1 MGAVTSSYRQ
11 GTAVSEHGK
20 GKLEFTPQNEVLL
33 NDIVK
38 QVEMLVSSH
47 PREAETVLKEPFKWH
62 STLKPDDFGALNFG
76 SMGFQ
81 ITHSDVKSEGTTPN
95 AEHLL
100 SMDKDGD
107 QFVLKVWTFEHLN
120 SVLKV
125 AGEGKCQETQACLEE
140 NQDPMVNIMG
150 AAYASVSASD
160 RPLLKAHSDLSKARE
175 DAAENV
181 EEQEARFTLSLLI
194 SEMDKQLL
202 LSSHQTI
209 AKEVRLT
216 PSTVQADYEL
226 LKSFAGEEGKYLEF
240 IEWTLDHQFSNG
252 CHAPPWQQV
261 HGDISYLDVKPFDC
275 DKLTITA
282 NTAGYFL
289 NKGLTQDGQ
298 VNYERDG
305 EVYPT
310 LVALL
315 KAKSPQFASAIDKKE
330 FTYYGSTEVK
340 QDKIEKFDES
350 LKEEE
355 TKGFVGD
362 ETTNGVEDKNK
373 QNAATKAKIT
383 KGAQKKKATKG
394 GKTFDPSPRWR
405 NINIEVSSDLA
416 GTDAKKD
423 QQKGRSTPDKK
434 PGSRQ
439 TKSREVVK
447 PGRVSVR
454 SQGRGDVEEDFS
466 ESSSESE
473 EEEESQDRRQESNA
487 DLPSEYWQIQKLV
500 KYLKSGNQTATII
513 ALCAMRDFN
522 LQQETCQ
529 LAIRD
534 VGGLEVLINLLETD
548 EIKCKIGSLKILTEI
563 SRNSLI
569 RKAIADLGG
578 LQTMVKLL
586 LGYNEELKCLAAETI
601 AHVAKFRRARRTVRQ
616 YGGIRKLV
624 SLLDCG
630 TLVNASD
637 LEADVARCG
646 ALALWSCSKSTK
658 NKQAIRKAGG
668 IPLLARL
675 LKSNNEAMLIPVVG
689 TLQECATEPS
699 YRLAIRTEGMIE
711 DLVRN
716 LRSENQELQ
725 MHCASA
731 IFKCAEDN
739 ETREL
744 VRKFGGLD
752 PLVSLSFNVENKELL
767 AAATGA
773 IWKCSINLENVTRF
787 QELKAIEQ
795 LVSLLNEQP
804 EEVLINVVGSLGECA
819 QIPANRTTIRKA
831 GGIPSLVNLLTS
843 TNQAL
848 LVNVT
853 NAVGACATEPD
864 NMSII
869 DRLDGV
875 RLLWSL
881 LKSNNPKVQSS
892 AAWAICPCIEN
903 AKDAGEMVRSFVGGL
918 ELIVSLLKSN
928 DREVLASVCA
938 AIANIAK
945 DEENLAV
952 ITDHG
957 VVPMLAK
964 LATTTDDR
972 LRQYLAES
980 IARCCTWG
988 NNRVSFGRA
997 GAVPP
1002 LVNYL
1007 KSKNPD
1013 VHRATARALHQLSR
1027 DPDNCISMHNSDVV
1041 KYLLE
1046 MVGSTD
1052 NVLQEAAAG
1061 CLGNIRR
1068 LALANEKARYN

>member
-1 MGAVTSSYRQ
+1 MGATISSHTQ
-11 GTAVSEHGK
+11 GTSVSEHGK

-38 QVEMLVSSH
+38 QVESLVSSH
-47 PREAETVLKEPFKWH
+47 PREAEAILKEPFKWH
-62 STLKPDDFGALNFG
+62 STLKPDSFGELNFG
-76 SMGFQ
+76 SLGYQM
-81 ITHSDVKSEGTTPN
+81 THSDVKSQAKSPN
-95 AEHLL
+95 GEHLL
-100 SMDKDGD
+100 SMDKDGED
-107 QFVLKVWTFEHLN
+107 FIMKVWTFEQISN
-120 SVLKV
+120 VLKA
-125 AGEGKCQETQACLEE
+125 AGEGKCLEAQACLEE
-140 NQDPMVNIMG
+140 NQDPMVNVMG
-150 AAYASVSASD
+150 AAYASVSSSD
-160 RPLLKAHSDLSKARE
+160 RRLLKAHEDLSKARA
-175 DAAENV
+175 DSSENL
-181 EEQEARFTLSLLI
+181 EEMETRFSLLLLI
-194 SEMDKQLL
+194 SDMDQQLL
-202 LSSHQTI
+202 VSSHNTI
-209 AKEVRLT
+209 AKKVRLN
-216 PSTVQADYEL
+216 PSAVQADYEL
-226 LKSFAGEEGKYLEF
+226 LKSFAGEEGKCLEY

-261 HGDISYLDVKPFDC
+261 HGDISYLDVKPFDT

-289 NKGLTQDGQ
+289 NKGLTQEGQ
-298 VNYERDG
+298 VNFERDG
-305 EVYPT
+305 DVYPT

-330 FTYYGSTEVK
+330 FAYYGSSEVK
-340 QDKIEKFDES
+340 QDKSDRIDES
-350 LKEEE
+350 LKEDDAYGSAGEE
-355 TKGFVGD
+355 AAD
-362 ETTNGVEDKNK
+362 GVEAKNQ
-373 QNAATKAKIT
+373 QNAATKT
-383 KGAQKKKATKG
+383 KASKATQKKKATKG
-394 GKTFDPSPRWR
+394 GKSLESSPRWK
-405 NINIEVSSDLA
+405 NINIEFGADLV
-416 GTDAKKD
+416 GEDDKKD
-423 QQKGRSTPDKK
+423 QQKDKSTSDKK
-434 PGSRQ
+434 PPSRHS
-439 TKSREVVK
+439 KSREAGK
-447 PGRVSVR
+447 TTRVSVR
-454 SQGRGDVEEDFS
+454 SQMKGDIEEDFS

-548 EIKCKIGSLKILTEI
+548 EIKCKIGSLKILREI

-675 LKSNNEAMLIPVVG
+675 LKSSNEAMLIPVVG
-689 TLQECATEPS
+689 TLQECASEAS

-716 LRSENQELQ
+716 LKSENQELQ

-731 IFKCAEDN
+731 IFKCAEDDD
-739 ETREL
+739 TRDL
-744 VRKFGGLD
+744 VRKYGGLD

-773 IWKCSINLENVTRF
+773 IWKCSISRENVTRF

-804 EEVLINVVGSLGECA
+804 EEVLINVVGALGECA

-864 NMSII
+864 NMVII

-918 ELIVSLLKSN
+918 ELIVSLLKSS

-988 NNRVSFGRA
+988 NNRVSFGQA

-1027 DPDNCISMHNSDVV
+1027 DPDNCISMHNSGVV
-1041 KYLLE
+1041 KNLLA
-1046 MVGSTD
+1046 MVGSSD
-1052 NVLQEAAAG
+1052 EVLQEAAAG
-1061 CLGNIRR
+1061 CLGNIRK

>member
-1 MGAVTSSYRQ
+1 MLNTKKKYLDIKYTEKKIIQAQ
-11 GTAVSEHGK
+11 GKSCRV
-20 GKLEFTPQNEVLL
+20 QC
-33 NDIVK
+33 
-38 QVEMLVSSH
+38 
-47 PREAETVLKEPFKWH
+47 
-62 STLKPDDFGALNFG
+62 
-76 SMGFQ
+76 
-81 ITHSDVKSEGTTPN
+81 HSDVKSEGTTPN
-95 AEHLL
+95 GEHLL

-209 AKEVRLT
+209 AKEVRLN
-216 PSTVQADYEL
+216 PSTVQGWE
-226 LKSFAGEEGKYLEF
+226 
-240 IEWTLDHQFSNG
+240 DHQFSNG

-500 KYLKSGNQTATII
+500 KYL
-513 ALCAMRDFN
+513 
-522 LQQETCQ
+522 
-529 LAIRD
+529 
-534 VGGLEVLINLLETD
+534 
-548 EIKCKIGSLKILTEI
+548 KIGSLKILTEI

-864 NMSII
+864 NMSLSIEE
-869 DRLDGV
+869 LM
-875 RLLWSL
+875 LCFLQ
-881 LKSNNPKVQSS
+881 VQSS

-1041 KYLLE
+1041 KVNKYTLTKMTGVE
-1046 MVGSTD
+1046 SK
-1052 NVLQEAAAG
+1052 N
-1061 CLGNIRR
+1061 
-1068 LALANEKARYN
+1068 

>member
-1 MGAVTSSYRQ
+1 MGATISSRVDGTS
-11 GTAVSEHGK
+11 VSEYGK
-20 GKLEFTPQNEVLL
+20 GKLEFTPQNEALL
-33 NDIVK
+33 NDIVR
-38 QVEMLVSSH
+38 QVESLVSSY
-47 PREAETVLKEPFKWH
+47 PREAETILKEPFKWH
-62 STLKPDDFGALNFG
+62 STLKPDNFGELNFG

-81 ITHSDVKSEGTTPN
+81 ITGSDVKSEAKTPSG
-95 AEHLL
+95 EHLL
-100 SMDKDGD
+100 SMDKEGEK
-107 QFVLKVWTFEHLN
+107 FILKVWTFEQIG

-125 AGEGKCQETQACLEE
+125 AGDKKCQEAQACLEE
-140 NQDPMVNIMG
+140 NQDPMVNVMG
-150 AAYASVSASD
+150 AAYAAVSSSD
-160 RPLLKAHSDLSKARE
+160 RPLLKALADLSKARE
-175 DAAENV
+175 QSSENV

-202 LSSHQTI
+202 EASHKTI
-209 AKEVRLT
+209 AKEVRLN
-216 PSTVQADYEL
+216 PSAVQAEYEL
-226 LKSFAGEEGKYLEF
+226 LKSFAGEKGQCLEY

-261 HGDISYLDVKPFDC
+261 HGDISYLDIKPFDS
-275 DKLTITA
+275 DKLTVTA
-282 NTAGYFL
+282 NTAGYFV
-289 NKGLTQDGQ
+289 NKGLTQEGQ
-298 VNYERDG
+298 VNFERVGD
-305 EVYPT
+305 VYPT

-315 KAKSPQFASAIDKKE
+315 KAKSPQFSSAIEKKE
-330 FTYYGSTEVK
+330 FAYYGSSEEK
-340 QDKIEKFDES
+340 QDKPERIDEPA
-350 LKEEE
+350 KDEE
-355 TKGFVGD
+355 TNGSAGEEAVDVEAKNQINASTKTK
-362 ETTNGVEDKNK
+362 TTK
-373 QNAATKAKIT
+373 TS
-383 KGAQKKKATKG
+383 QKKKGNKG
-394 GKTFDPSPRWR
+394 AKTYESSPRWK
-405 NINIEVSSDLA
+405 NINIEFGADLV
-416 GTDAKKD
+416 GDDPKKD
-423 QQKGRSTPDKK
+423 QQKGRSTPEKK
-434 PGSRQ
+434 PSSRH
-439 TKSREVVK
+439 TKSRLDYFPINQKLLLEHAGK
-447 PGRVSVR
+447 NTRVSMR
-454 SQGRGDVEEDFS
+454 SQMKADMEEDFS

-473 EEEESQDRRQESNA
+473 EEEESQDRRQV
-487 DLPSEYWQIQKLV
+487 P
-500 KYLKSGNQTATII
+500 
-513 ALCAMRDFN
+513 LCFVF
-522 LQQETCQ
+522 Q
-529 LAIRD
+529 
-534 VGGLEVLINLLETD
+534 
-548 EIKCKIGSLKILTEI
+548 
-563 SRNSLI
+563 
-569 RKAIADLGG
+569 G

-586 LGYNEELKCLAAETI
+586 QGFNDELKCLAAETI

-675 LKSNNEAMLIPVVG
+675 LKSSNEAMLIPVVG
-689 TLQECATEPS
+689 TLQECASEAS

-716 LRSENQELQ
+716 LKSENQELQ

-731 IFKCAEDN
+731 IFKCAEDD

-744 VRKFGGLD
+744 VRKYGGLD

-773 IWKCSINLENVTRF
+773 IWKCSISRENVTRF

-795 LVSLLNEQP
+795 LVSLLTEQP
-804 EEVLINVVGSLGECA
+804 EEA
-819 QIPANRTTIRKA
+819 RTVAKI
-831 GGIPSLVNLLTS
+831 
-843 TNQAL
+843 
-848 LVNVT
+848 
-853 NAVGACATEPD
+853 
-864 NMSII
+864 
-869 DRLDGV
+869 
-875 RLLWSL
+875 
-881 LKSNNPKVQSS
+881 SNYLSCNTQ
-892 AAWAICPCIEN
+892 
-903 AKDAGEMVRSFVGGL
+903 DAGEMVRSFVGGL

-988 NNRVSFGRA
+988 NNRVAFGQA

-1002 LVNYL
+1002 LVYYL

-1027 DPDNCISMHNSDVV
+1027 DPDNCISMHNSGVV

-1046 MVGSTD
+1046 MVGSSD
-1052 NVLQEAAAG
+1052 EVLQEAAAG

>member
-1 MGAVTSSYRQ
+1 MGATISSRIDGTS
-11 GTAVSEHGK
+11 VSEYGK
-20 GKLEFTPQNEVLL
+20 GKLEFTPQNEALL

-38 QVEMLVSSH
+38 QVESLVSSY
-47 PREAETVLKEPFKWH
+47 PREAETILKEPFKWH
-62 STLKPDDFGALNFG
+62 STLNPDNFGELNFG

-81 ITHSDVKSEGTTPN
+81 ITGSDVKSEAKTPN
-95 AEHLL
+95 GEHLL
-100 SMDKDGD
+100 SMDKEGEN
-107 QFVLKVWTFEHLN
+107 FILKVWTFEQIG
-120 SVLKV
+120 SVLKA
-125 AGEGKCQETQACLEE
+125 AGDRKCQEAQACLEE
-140 NQDPMVNIMG
+140 NQDPMANVMG
-150 AAYASVSASD
+150 AAYAAVSSSD
-160 RPLLKAHSDLSKARE
+160 RPFLKALADLSKARE
-175 DAAENV
+175 QSSENV

-202 LSSHQTI
+202 EASHKTI
-209 AKEVRLT
+209 AKEVRLN
-216 PSTVQADYEL
+216 PSAVQAEYEL
-226 LKSFAGEEGKYLEF
+226 FKSFAGEKGQCLEY

-261 HGDISYLDVKPFDC
+261 HGDISYLDIKPFDN

-289 NKGLTQDGQ
+289 NKGLTQEGQ
-298 VNYERDG
+298 VNFERVGD
-305 EVYPT
+305 VYPT

-315 KAKSPQFASAIDKKE
+315 KAKSPQFATAIEKKE
-330 FTYYGSTEVK
+330 FAYYGSSEEK
-340 QDKIEKFDES
+340 QDRVEQIDKPAKDEEPNGS
-350 LKEEE
+350 AAEEAVDVE
-355 TKGFVGD
+355 TK
-362 ETTNGVEDKNK
+362 N
-373 QNAATKAKIT
+373 QINAATKTKATKTSQKKKGT
-383 KGAQKKKATKG
+383 KGA
-394 GKTFDPSPRWR
+394 KTYETSPRWK
-405 NINIEVSSDLA
+405 NINIEFGADLV
-416 GTDAKKD
+416 GNDLKKG
-423 QQKGRSTPDKK
+423 QQKGKSTPDKK
-434 PGSRQ
+434 PSSRL
-439 TKSREVVK
+439 TKSRDAGK
-447 PGRVSVR
+447 NTRVSMR
-454 SQGRGDVEEDFS
+454 SQMKGDMDEDFS

-534 VGGLEVLINLLETD
+534 VGGLEVLINLLETN
-548 EIKCKIGSLKILTEI
+548 EIKCKIGSLKILREI

-586 LGYNEELKCLAAETI
+586 QGFNDELKCLAAETI
-601 AHVAKFRRARRTVRQ
+601 AHVARFRRARRTVRQ

-675 LKSNNEAMLIPVVG
+675 LKSSNEAMLIPVVG
-689 TLQECATEPS
+689 TLQECASEAS
-699 YRLAIRTEGMIE
+699 YRLAIRTEGMIG

-716 LRSENQELQ
+716 LKSENQELQ

-731 IFKCAEDN
+731 IFKCAEDD

-744 VRKFGGLD
+744 VRKYGGLD

-773 IWKCSINLENVTRF
+773 IWKCSISRENVTRF

-795 LVSLLNEQP
+795 LVSLLTEQP
-804 EEVLINVVGSLGECA
+804 EEVLINVVGALGECA
-819 QIPANRTTIRKA
+819 KVPANRATIRKA

-864 NMSII
+864 NMAII

-988 NNRVSFGRA
+988 NNRVAFGQA

-1002 LVNYL
+1002 LVYYL

-1027 DPDNCISMHNSDVV
+1027 DPDNCISMHNSGVV

-1046 MVGSTD
+1046 MVGSSD
-1052 NVLQEAAAG
+1052 EVLQEAAAG

>member
-1 MGAVTSSYRQ
+1 MGATISSHTQ
-11 GTAVSEHGK
+11 GTAVSEYGK

-38 QVEMLVSSH
+38 QVENLVSSH
-47 PREAETVLKEPFKWH
+47 PREAETILKEPFKWH
-62 STLKPDDFGALNFG
+62 STLRPDNFGELNFG

-81 ITHSDVKSEGTTPN
+81 ITHIDVKSEAKTPN
-95 AEHLL
+95 GEHLL

-107 QFVLKVWTFEHLN
+107 DFVMKVWAFEHLN
-120 SVLKV
+120 NVLKV
-125 AGEGKCQETQACLEE
+125 AGESKCREAQACLEE
-140 NQDPMVNIMG
+140 NQDPMVNVMG
-150 AAYASVSASD
+150 AAYASVSTSD
-160 RPLLKAHSDLSKARE
+160 RPLLKAHADLSKARE
-175 DAAENV
+175 DSAENFD
-181 EEQEARFTLSLLI
+181 EQEARFTLSLLI

-202 LSSHQTI
+202 LSSHKTI
-209 AKEVRLT
+209 AKEVRLN

-226 LKSFAGEEGKYLEF
+226 LKSFSGEEGKCLEY
-240 IEWTLDHQFSNG
+240 IEWTLDYQFSNG

-261 HGDISYLDVKPFDC
+261 HGDISYLDVKPFDA

-289 NKGLTQDGQ
+289 NKGLTQEGQ

-315 KAKSPQFASAIDKKE
+315 KAKSPQFAEAMDKKE
-330 FTYYGSTEVK
+330 FAYYGSTEVK
-340 QDKIEKFDES
+340 QDKAEKIDES

-355 TKGFVGD
+355 ANGLVGNEAAD
-362 ETTNGVEDKNK
+362 GVEDKNK
-373 QNAATKAKIT
+373 QNAATKAKT
-383 KGAQKKKATKG
+383 NKGPQKKKATKG
-394 GKTFDPSPRWR
+394 GKSYGSSPRWR
-405 NINIEVSSDLA
+405 NINIEFGADLVGA
-416 GTDAKKD
+416 NDKRD
-423 QQKGRSTPDKK
+423 RKGTPDKK

-439 TKSREVVK
+439 SKSREATK
-447 PGRVSVR
+447 QGRVSVR
-454 SQGRGDVEEDFS
+454 SQGRGEVEEDFS

-548 EIKCKIGSLKILTEI
+548 EIKCKIGSLKILSEI

-716 LRSENQELQ
+716 LKSENQELE

-744 VRKFGGLD
+744 VRKYGGLD

-773 IWKCSINLENVTRF
+773 IWKCSINRENVTRF

-804 EEVLINVVGSLGECA
+804 EEVLINVVGALGECA

-864 NMSII
+864 NMAII

-881 LKSNNPKVQSS
+881 LKSNNHKVQSS

-918 ELIVSLLKSN
+918 ELIVSLLKSS

-988 NNRVSFGRA
+988 NNRVAFGRA

-1052 NVLQEAAAG
+1052 KVLQEAAAG

-1068 LALANEKARYN
+1068 LALANEKARYH